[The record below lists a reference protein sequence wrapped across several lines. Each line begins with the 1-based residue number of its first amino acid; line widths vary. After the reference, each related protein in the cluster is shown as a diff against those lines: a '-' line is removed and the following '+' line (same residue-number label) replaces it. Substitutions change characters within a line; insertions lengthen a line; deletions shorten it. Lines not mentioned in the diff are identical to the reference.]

1 MNFTELKE
9 QYQPII
15 ETKLVT
21 MISEYV
27 NEPTL
32 QQSMLY
38 SLQAGGKRIRPLMVL
53 ATVDFFN
60 EAITPEMIQAA
71 CCLEMVHTY
80 SLIHDD
86 LPSMDDDELR
96 RGQPTNHVV
105 YGEAIATLA
114 GDALLTDAFYF
125 LSELEV
131 PAEEKVQLVGLLAK
145 AAGSCGMVAGQVADM
160 EGEHQTLSLEEV
172 QSIHARKTGALI
184 EYAVQAGAILT
195 QHINELPVL
204 NHYAHHFGIA
214 FQIRDDILDRTA
226 TAEEIGKT
234 PGKDEEEGKSTYPQ
248 LVGLDESYRLLEQEI
263 EDGLRDLSYLLDEK
277 TPVAQTALGE
287 LITQLKLDRR
297 KQEE

>member
-9 QYQPII
+9 QYQPVI
-15 ETKLVT
+15 ETKLAT

-27 NEPTL
+27 SEPTL

-60 EAITPEMIQAA
+60 ETITPEMIQAA

-86 LPSMDDDELR
+86 LPSMDNDDLR

-131 PAEEKVQLVGLLAK
+131 PAEEKVQLMGLLAK

-160 EGEHQTLSLEEV
+160 EGEHQNLSLEEV

-195 QHINELPVL
+195 QHLNDLPVL

-226 TAEEIGKT
+226 TAAEIGKT

>member
-9 QYQPII
+9 QYQPVI
-15 ETKLVT
+15 ETKLAT

-27 NEPTL
+27 SEPTL

-60 EAITPEMIQAA
+60 ETITPEMIQAA

-86 LPSMDDDELR
+86 LPSMDNDDLR

-105 YGEAIATLA
+105 YDEAIATLA

-131 PAEEKVQLVGLLAK
+131 SAEEKVQLMGLLAK

-160 EGEHQTLSLEEV
+160 EGEHQNLSLEEV

-195 QHINELPVL
+195 QHLNDLPVL

-226 TAEEIGKT
+226 TAAEIGKT

>member
-9 QYQPII
+9 QYQPVI
-15 ETKLVT
+15 ETKLAT

-27 NEPTL
+27 SEPTL

-60 EAITPEMIQAA
+60 ETITPEMIQTA

-86 LPSMDDDELR
+86 LPSMDNDDLR

-131 PAEEKVQLVGLLAK
+131 PAEEKVQLMGLLAK

-160 EGEHQTLSLEEV
+160 EGEHQNLSLEEV

-195 QHINELPVL
+195 QHLNDLPVL

-226 TAEEIGKT
+226 TAAEIGKT

-263 EDGLRDLSYLLDEK
+263 EDGLRDISYLLNEK
-277 TPVAQTALGE
+277 TPVVQTALGE